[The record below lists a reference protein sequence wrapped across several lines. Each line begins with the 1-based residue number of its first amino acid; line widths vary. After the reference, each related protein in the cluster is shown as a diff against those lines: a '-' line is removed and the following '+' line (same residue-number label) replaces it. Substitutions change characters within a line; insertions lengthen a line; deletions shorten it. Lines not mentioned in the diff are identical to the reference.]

1 MSGPLPLGMPWPS
14 DSKLVLGDPS
24 DSFHAYVHI
33 PFCKARCG
41 YCDFNTYISSEL
53 GSTKREEFH
62 KPLIQEI
69 LLSQK
74 VLADSGFEPKKL
86 ATVFFGG
93 GTPSLFTADQVSE
106 ILSVLESTFGLL
118 SNCEVTLEANPES
131 ASEELMT
138 GLKKAGINRL
148 SFGVQSFDP
157 EVLSVLDRE
166 HDPSTVAGIVTLA
179 KQMGFKASVDL
190 IYGAP
195 GESLASFRA
204 TLEEALRL
212 GTQHISAYSL
222 IIEPGTKLAR
232 QIAKGIYQEVDED
245 LNAQKFELASELIGQ
260 AGLEWYEVA
269 NWGEPSLHNLAYW
282 QSKDWWGYGPGAHSH
297 IAGNRF
303 WNVKHPDAYAKA
315 LLTHSQVAGMEVLT
329 RNQQLEESLML
340 GLRTI
345 FGVERKVLKELGVSA
360 QLVAEQLAL
369 GAVELIPGDRI
380 RATESGRLFVD
391 RIVLDFLTT

>member
-1 MSGPLPLGMPWPS
+1 MSGPLPIGTPWPS
-14 DSKLVLGDPS
+14 DSKLELGEQS

-53 GSTKREEFH
+53 GSTKREDFH

-69 LLSQK
+69 LLSKK
-74 VLADSGFEPKKL
+74 VLADSGFIPKKL
-86 ATVFFGG
+86 TTMFFGG
-93 GTPSLFTADQVSE
+93 GTPSLFTANQVTE
-106 ILSVLESTFGLL
+106 IYSALEETFGLEP
-118 SNCEVTLEANPES
+118 NCEITLEANPES
-131 ASEELMT
+131 ASKELLE

-157 EVLSVLDRE
+157 EVLRVLDRE
-166 HDPSTVAGIVTLA
+166 HDPLSVAWIVEHA
-179 KQMGFKASVDL
+179 KDLGFKTSVDL

-195 GESLASFRA
+195 GESLGSFRA
-204 TLEEALRL
+204 TLEDALTL
-212 GTQHISAYSL
+212 GTEHISAYSL

-232 QIAKGIYQEVDED
+232 QISSGVYEEVDED
-245 LNAQKFELASELIGQ
+245 LNAQKFELASELIGG

-269 NWGEPSLHNLAYW
+269 NWGEPSLHNMAYW

-303 WNVKHPDAYAKA
+303 WNHKHPDAYAKA
-315 LLTHSQVAGMEVLT
+315 LATSSQVAGMEKLT
-329 RNQQLEESLML
+329 RTQQLEEALML
-340 GLRTI
+340 ELRTI
-345 FGVERKVLKELGVSA
+345 FGVSRKVLQELEVSPR
-360 QLVAEQLAL
+360 LVSEQLAL
-369 GAVELIPGDRI
+369 GAIEMIPGDRI

-391 RIVLDFLTT
+391 RIVLDFLTK

>member
-14 DSKLVLGDPS
+14 DSKLVLGEPS

-41 YCDFNTYISSEL
+41 YCDFNTYISTEL

-69 LLSQK
+69 LLSKK

-86 ATVFFGG
+86 TTVFFGG
-93 GTPSLFTADQVSE
+93 GTPSLFSADQVSE

-118 SNCEVTLEANPES
+118 PNCEVTLEANPES
-131 ASEELMT
+131 ASEELMV

-157 EVLSVLDRE
+157 EVLRVLDRE
-166 HDPSTVAGIVTLA
+166 HDPSTVAGIVFLA
-179 KQMGFKASVDL
+179 KQMGFKVSVDL

-195 GESLASFRA
+195 GESLESFRA
-204 TLEEALRL
+204 TLEEALEL

-232 QIAKGIYQEVDED
+232 QIAKGIHQEVDED

-303 WNVKHPDAYAKA
+303 WNTKHPDAYAKA

-329 RNQQLEESLML
+329 RSQQLEESLML
-340 GLRTI
+340 ELRTI
-345 FGVERKVLKELGVSA
+345 FGVETRVLKELGVSA
-360 QLVAEQLAL
+360 QLVAEQLAV
-369 GAVELIPGDRI
+369 GAIELIRGNRI

-391 RIVLDFLTT
+391 RIVLDFLTK